1 MNADFYKKKVQVLE
15 NENTRLRAELGSGRQ
30 SFLNLLERLSNTDTE
45 LAAARRIIWA
55 MAKAAGGEVRIPA
68 IIMRAM
74 NETCQ
79 IGSCFD
85 PSDDTTVIKAK
96 YAPKPK
102 NGDTEKPKKEAQEG
116 AQEGAHG
123 DAQEDRT
130 NDTQK

>member
-30 SFLNLLERLSNTDTE
+30 SFLNILEQLSNTDTE

-55 MAKAAGGEVRIPA
+55 MAKAAGSEVRIPS

-74 NETCQ
+74 DETCQ
-79 IGSCFD
+79 IGSYFD

-96 YAPKPK
+96 YASKPK
-102 NGDTEKPKKEAQEG
+102 SGDTEKPKKGTQEG
-116 AQEGAHG
+116 TQS
-123 DAQEDRT
+123 DAQEDGT
-130 NDTQK
+130 ISTKD